1 MKLPND
7 KLEDIQMWMCLDSC
21 NKKKKS
27 IQRILNDE
35 ENLSLHI
42 WEGLLKEGSYQEG
55 KFSGSWTF

>member
-1 MKLPND
+1 MDVFGFMQL
-7 KLEDIQMWMCLDSC
+7 
-21 NKKKKS
+21 KKKS